1 MEIKRE
7 VMAKNLLPQ
16 AERLYIREGKS
27 IENIATALGVSRTT
41 LYRWKK
47 ERNWDERKYEM
58 ETSAQFVSEKLMKLL
73 ADDVR
78 NLQKLDAKSVDRIV
92 KAIKS
97 IKSLD
102 NEVDILGST
111 LLVMEQLAYYLQQ
124 KNAQLYEKL
133 QELLPD
139 FLVYMRERYKTG

>member
-1 MEIKRE
+1 
-7 VMAKNLLPQ
+7 MAKNLLPQ
-16 AERLYIREGKS
+16 AERMYIREGKP
-27 IENIATALGVSRTT
+27 IEKIAAALGVSRTT

-47 ERNWDERKYEM
+47 ERNWDERKYEL

-111 LLVMEQLAYYLQQ
+111 LLVMEQFAYYLQQ
-124 KNAQLYEKL
+124 KNAGLYEKI

-139 FLVYMRERYKTG
+139 FLVYMRERYK

>member
-1 MEIKRE
+1 
-7 VMAKNLLPQ
+7 MAKNLLPQ

>member
-1 MEIKRE
+1 
-7 VMAKNLLPQ
+7 MAKNLLPQ
-16 AERLYIREGKS
+16 AERMYIREGKS
-27 IENIATALGVSRTT
+27 IEQIATTLGVSRTT

-58 ETSAQFVSEKLMKLL
+58 ETSAQFIGEKLMKLL

-78 NLQKLDAKSVDRIV
+78 KLEKLDAKSVDRIV

-102 NEVDILGST
+102 SEVDILGST
-111 LLVMEQLAYYLQQ
+111 LLVMEQFAFYLQQ
-124 KNAQLYEKL
+124 KDAELYEKL

-139 FLVYMRERYKTG
+139 FLVFMRERYR